1 MGTVGIGQTVMLPV
15 RIEMRTR
22 RHEVRGLAPPDRVNV
37 KPVLAG
43 LESVHP
49 EHDAHAAGDF
59 AERCGPDNVRLGV
72 FELSPGGL
80 GVGNRRQPKT
90 KSQHRE
96 HNDEMSRRRS
106 MSFPRSARCFSAAIY
121 AASAEMSDGE
131 SCAPPIG
138 GITP

>member
-1 MGTVGIGQTVMLPV
+1 MLPV
-15 RIEMRTR
+15 RIEVGTGRD
-22 RHEVRGLAPPDRVNV
+22 EVRGLALPDRVNL

-59 AERCGPDNVRLGV
+59 ADRCGPDNVRLGV

-80 GVGNRRQPKT
+80 GVGNRGQPKT

-96 HNDEMSRRRS
+96 HNDEMSRHRS
-106 MSFPRSARCFSAAIY
+106 MSFQLSARLAVSAPRY
-121 AASAEMSDGE
+121 TRRV
-131 SCAPPIG
+131 PR
-138 GITP
+138 